1 MKRLTATIGIV
12 VWFSSMLPGCAELA
26 ITDAGKKDF
35 ESKCAA
41 CHGSSGK
48 GDGPQAALL
57 ATKPA
62 DLTMLTKRN
71 GGVFPAQRIREI
83 IDGRFE
89 VEAHGPRTMPVWGR
103 EFEFD
108 VRDLPKD
115 AAQPFDYRESTV
127 RNKIQALVDYLF
139 QLQEK

>member
-1 MKRLTATIGIV
+1 
-12 VWFSSMLPGCAELA
+12 MLAGCAELTSA
-26 ITDAGKKDF
+26 DIGKKEF
-35 ESKCAA
+35 ESKCTA

-48 GDGPQAALL
+48 GDGPQAPFL

-62 DLTMLTKRN
+62 DLTILTKRN
-71 GGVFPAQRIREI
+71 GGVFPAQRVHDI

-89 VEAHGPRTMPVWGR
+89 VEVHGPRTMPVWGR

-108 VRDLPKD
+108 VRDLPKQ

-127 RNKIQALVDYLF
+127 RTKIQALVDYLF